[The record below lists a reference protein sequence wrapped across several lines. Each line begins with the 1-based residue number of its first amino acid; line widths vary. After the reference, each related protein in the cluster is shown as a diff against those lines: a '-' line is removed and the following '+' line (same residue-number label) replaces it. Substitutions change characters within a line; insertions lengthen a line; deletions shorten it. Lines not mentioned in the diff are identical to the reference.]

1 MCKAKDDGPRCS
13 SNGRLRVTRAENYT
27 ARIEA
32 KRDREIAKNGK
43 ISPKTARQLD
53 NAERRMYQ
61 ATKVFYATPKGQEDL
76 QNRITIEEHRLNN
89 LKSGTKEHRE
99 TKRKINKLN
108 KQMKQGQID
117 REMMYKNRDILE
129 PGEKKEVRNKLIA
142 QGAPMNERAQKCS
155 PETAAKQKDLSKDT
169 PLTFQTYTHDQ
180 VKDLAPHW
188 VETGTRTGWAENKNI
203 RPSKENAGAT
213 KVVPSISNSFRMN
226 MPDGM
231 VSEQRTDM
239 HVLKNKNGGYTV
251 EVRRTSA
258 ATNLQSSPI
267 DTNGADLGEIIAS
280 KRGIMERRVVL
291 VNEKFKTEKEAL
303 AFANKEKRSLSQKAS
318 ADLAVRTRQAYVNWA
333 AKGNGQEPL
342 QKAGQ
347 PGTHLYSA
355 DSSKPINTPTRA
367 TK

>member
-1 MCKAKDDGPRCS
+1 MCKAKDLGPRCS
-13 SNGRLRVTRAENYT
+13 SNGRLRVTRAEKYT

-32 KRDREIAKNGK
+32 KRDQEIAKNGK

-61 ATKVFYATPKGQEDL
+61 ATKVFNATPKGQEHL
-76 QNRITIEEHRLNN
+76 ANKVTIEEHRLSNS
-89 LKSGTKEHRE
+89 KKGTKEFRRANRE
-99 TKRKINKLN
+99 INNLN
-108 KQMKQGQID
+108 RQMKQGQID

-129 PGEKKEVRNKLIA
+129 PGEKKEARNKMRY
-142 QGAPMNERAQKCS
+142 QGAPINERAQKCS
-155 PETAAKQKDLSKDT
+155 PETAAKQKDISKDVPMT
-169 PLTFQTYTHDQ
+169 LSPYTHEQ
-180 VKDLAPHW
+180 VKDLASHW
-188 VETGTRTGWAENKNI
+188 VETGTRTGWAENKNA
-203 RPSKENAGAT
+203 RPSKEQAGAT
-213 KVVPSISNSFRMN
+213 KVIPTVSNSFRMN

-280 KRGIMERRVVL
+280 KRGIMERRANL
-291 VNEKFKTEKEAL
+291 ETKTFKNEKEAL
-303 AFANKEKRSLSQKAS
+303 AFAQKTKRSLSQTAA
-318 ADLAVRTRQAYVNWA
+318 ADLAVKTRQAYVKWA
-333 AKGNGQEPL
+333 SKGGGQEPL
-342 QKAGQ
+342 QKSAQ

-355 DSSKPINTPTRA
+355 DGSKPINTPTRA